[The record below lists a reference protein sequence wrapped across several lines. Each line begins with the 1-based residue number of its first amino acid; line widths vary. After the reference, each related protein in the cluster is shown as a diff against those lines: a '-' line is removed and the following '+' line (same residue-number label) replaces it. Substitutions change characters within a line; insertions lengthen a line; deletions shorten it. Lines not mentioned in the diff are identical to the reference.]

1 MVNLPRISII
11 MPIYNSEKLMNKP
24 IMSVLNQTLKEIELI
39 CINDKSTDNSLKI
52 LREIQKKDKRL
63 KIINNKINCGP
74 GQSRN
79 YGIKKAKGKYI
90 CFVDSD
96 DWLEI
101 DTCELLYKKAEQN
114 NADVVLIKPKL
125 IFQNK
130 TILDKR
136 LLKNNEQENKEI
148 IFKKTIQRKIAWAPW
163 SRMIKREL
171 LEKNNILFPNLYV
184 AEDMDFAYKTIY
196 YANKVCVENKYL
208 YNYFLHEGSLT
219 SYKNS
224 KRRIDNY
231 FESIKLLKQFLE
243 KNNILKKYKNEFI
256 YFKLY
261 NYLATYGV
269 LTNSKETFN
278 KEYYKKIIKKDPL
291 FKLVTILNTKPF
303 DSVIIGSICIK
314 LRIFSFALKFRDMGR
329 FVLGKW
335 GKRNN

>member
-1 MVNLPRISII
+1 MVNLPKISII
-11 MPIYNSEKLMNKP
+11 MPIYNSEKLMDKP

-39 CINDKSTDNSLKI
+39 CINDKSTDNSLKK
-52 LREIQKKDKRL
+52 LKELQKKDKRL
-63 KIINNKINCGP
+63 KIINNKDNCGP
-74 GQSRN
+74 GESRN
-79 YGIKKAKGKYI
+79 KGIKIARGKYI

-96 DWLEI
+96 DWLEK
-101 DTCELLYKKAEQN
+101 DACDLLYKKAEQK

-125 IFQNK
+125 VFENK

-136 LLKNNEQENKEI
+136 LLKNKEQENKKI

-196 YANKVCVENKYL
+196 YANKICVENKYL

-224 KRRIDNY
+224 QRRIDNY

-243 KNNILKKYKNEFI
+243 KNNILKKHRNEFI

-269 LTNSKETFN
+269 LINSKENFN
-278 KEYYKKIIKKDPL
+278 KEYYKRIIKKDSS
-291 FKLVTILNTKPF
+291 FKLITILATKPF
-303 DSVIIGSICIK
+303 DSVIIGSLCIK
-314 LRIFSFALKFRDMGR
+314 LGIFSFALKFRDIIR
-329 FVLGKW
+329 ILFGKW
-335 GKRNN
+335 GKRTS